1 MFPIFGVNL
10 PRFFGDGQGGMGICH
25 FGGAMNA
32 GVGWNGRS
40 GIPTYD
46 GIPTHLGVD
55 PGIPMPGLADDYP
68 GLQMIAGAADD
79 SGDWPDKQNNNNYT
93 NST

>member
-25 FGGAMNA
+25 FGGAMNV
-32 GVGWNGRS
+32 GMGWNGRS
-40 GIPTYD
+40 GTPTYD

-55 PGIPMPGLADDYP
+55 PGIPMPGLADDYRRYRRLP
-68 GLQMIAGAADD
+68 GVTDD
-79 SGDWPDKQNNNNYT
+79 CRGCR
-93 NST
+93 